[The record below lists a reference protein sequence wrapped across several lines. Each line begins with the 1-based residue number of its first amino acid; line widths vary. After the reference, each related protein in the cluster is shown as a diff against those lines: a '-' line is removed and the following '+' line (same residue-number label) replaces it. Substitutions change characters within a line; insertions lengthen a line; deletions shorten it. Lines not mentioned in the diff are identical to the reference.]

1 MVHVRISAYDYDPN
15 RHHRA
20 PRYMPPHPEGLRL
33 ISQMLNYFKGQEIEF
48 DSPLPEGVGTEVQR
62 KVWQAI
68 RDIGYG
74 QAETVG
80 DLALRLGLPVS
91 SARSIGQIIGQNPLP
106 IIFPDHRV
114 VASTGAL
121 TGFAAG
127 IGWKQGLLELEGV
140 EVKHGKIRV
149 FRTGHF

>member
-1 MVHVRISAYDYDPN
+1 
-15 RHHRA
+15 
-20 PRYMPPHPEGLRL
+20 
-33 ISQMLNYFKGQEIEF
+33 MLNYFKGQEIEF
-48 DSPLPEGVGTEVQR
+48 DSPLPEGIGTEVQR

-68 RDIGYG
+68 SDIGYG

-114 VASTGAL
+114 VASTGEL

-127 IGWKQGLLELEGV
+127 IGWKQGLLELEG
-140 EVKHGKIRV
+140 
-149 FRTGHF
+149 